1 MRRPVTAGPAPPD
14 ITAKGTACICDYP
27 VDFYPGNGGGYP
39 GGPGYPG
46 GYGGYNVHFSSPGV
60 RVTGR
65 PVNVPSGAI
74 YIDGPPIYVQA
85 PPVRVASPQVYIQRP
100 NVVVAPSQV
109 TVDAPTVHVE
119 GCAEGS
125 TCELSGQSY
134 PTQGYQ
140 GPAEPLPRTRRR
152 ARVISAGLPP
162 RAGLRIF
169 PADEG
174 RRTPLRRPFS
184 IRSGAGA

>member
-1 MRRPVTAGPAPPD
+1 MQRVVGAAVGLVMLAAAGSAGAQAYGSGPRPAYAAPGYGGACP
-14 ITAKGTACICDYP
+14 TGYHGEGTACICDYP

-140 GPAEPLPRTRRR
+140 APPSHYR
-152 ARVISAGLPP
+152 ARGGE
-162 RAGLRIF
+162 RG
-169 PADEG
+169 
-174 RRTPLRRPFS
+174 
-184 IRSGAGA
+184 